1 MLQQFERNK
10 GLRFPCFKV
19 RNPFCLV
26 CSAVI
31 SVIVFEQYRCSVV
44 FLQSGLQ
51 LANVLLTACFLFWQ
65 VVEEYNKQTQ
75 EIQQLTEYLEEKKNE
90 LNNYKQNIS
99 QVIAE
104 VTSI

>member
-1 MLQQFERNK
+1 M
-10 GLRFPCFKV
+10 
-19 RNPFCLV
+19 

-31 SVIVFEQYRCSVV
+31 YIIVFEQCDIFTIKVRI
-44 FLQSGLQ
+44 
-51 LANVLLTACFLFWQ
+51 ANILLTFFLFWQ

-90 LNNYKQNIS
+90 LDNYKQNIS

-104 VTSI
+104 VITSISVCLY